1 MGNAKPRDL
10 PDRLT
15 AAHASVASTLA
26 GRALYHHGVPRTRL
40 AGPRPRKALGQH
52 FLRDSG
58 VLLDIVSALPSPAG
72 AVVVEIGAGTGQL
85 TEALLTAGHTVVAVE
100 LEPRLV
106 AHLSRRFAGQ
116 PRLRIV
122 EADAR
127 TLDPDDVVPPR
138 APFLAVGNL
147 PTSRRTRSS
156 ATSLRLRGSPGQPS
170 SWFSEKSRERSPRS
184 RARRRSWA
192 SQSPSTRPRNCSS
205 TSRRRRSNPPPA
217 VHSSVV
223 RLEVRDRP
231 LVPEE
236 RIAAFFTLVAKTFR
250 NPRKQIHNALAR
262 ETGLTT
268 DQADAALLDAGV
280 DPMRR
285 AETLSVQDWLA
296 LLDAWERIRV
306 VGG

>member
-1 MGNAKPRDL
+1 M
-10 PDRLT
+10 
-15 AAHASVASTLA
+15 
-26 GRALYHHGVPRTRL
+26 
-40 AGPRPRKALGQH
+40 
-52 FLRDSG
+52 
-58 VLLDIVSALPSPAG
+58 LDIVSALPSPAG
-72 AVVVEIGAGTGQL
+72 DVVVEIGAGTGQL

-116 PRLRIV
+116 PQLRIV

-138 APFLAVGNL
+138 GQFLAVGNL
-147 PTSRRTRSS
+147 PYFAANPIIRHFLEAARKPRTAVFMVQREV
-156 ATSLRLRGSPGQPS
+156 AREIAAKPGQ
-170 SWFSEKSRERSPRS
+170 
-184 RARRRSWA
+184 A
-192 SQSPSTRPRNCSS
+192 SLLGISVAVYAAPQLLFDVPPEAFD
-205 TSRRRRSNPPPA
+205 PPPA